1 MRGQGRAGGAE
12 PGWGHARLGLDPRG
26 KLDRPAREAGSYPSL
41 SDMNARRPDYQIG
54 KHETDWT
61 WCPRV
66 AAHEITRSFLIS
78 QARLQK
84 ARQTLE
90 AYGRDL
96 DDLLEAF
103 ADLPLADLIEADSGQ
118 LEIYLDGL
126 YNRPPKHGA
135 SSQAN
140 ITRITKT
147 PLSLSTIR
155 RRVGTA
161 RRFYQWLID
170 RN

>member
-1 MRGQGRAGGAE
+1 M
-12 PGWGHARLGLDPRG
+12 HD
-26 KLDRPAREAGSYPSL
+26 
-41 SDMNARRPDYQIG
+41 I
-54 KHETDWT
+54 DWK
-61 WCPRV
+61 WCPNV
-66 AAHEITRSFLIS
+66 AAHEITRNFLLS

-84 ARQTLE
+84 AQQTLE

-103 ADLPLADLIEADSGQ
+103 ADLPFNDIIEADSGQ
-118 LEIYLDGL
+118 LELYIDGL

-135 SSQAN
+135 SSQPQ
-140 ITRITKT
+140 ITLITKT
-147 PLSLSTIR
+147 RLSLATIR

-170 RN
+170 RRLRADMINPIPTGAKGMRRGPVPTPRQEPSIPDDDAW

>member
-1 MRGQGRAGGAE
+1 M
-12 PGWGHARLGLDPRG
+12 
-26 KLDRPAREAGSYPSL
+26 
-41 SDMNARRPDYQIG
+41 
-54 KHETDWT
+54 HEIDWT

-66 AAHEITRSFLIS
+66 AAHEITRDFLLS

-96 DDLLEAF
+96 DDLLEAT
-103 ADLPLADLIEADSGQ
+103 ASLPFSEFLEADSGQ
-118 LEIYLDGL
+118 LEIYIDGL

-135 SSQAN
+135 SSQPN

-147 PLSLSTIR
+147 RLSLATIR
-155 RRVGTA
+155 RRVS
-161 RRFYQWLID
+161 
-170 RN
+170 

>member
-1 MRGQGRAGGAE
+1 M
-12 PGWGHARLGLDPRG
+12 
-26 KLDRPAREAGSYPSL
+26 
-41 SDMNARRPDYQIG
+41 
-54 KHETDWT
+54 HEIDWT
-61 WCPRV
+61 WCPHV
-66 AAHEITRSFLIS
+66 AAHEITRNFLIS

-103 ADLPLADLIEADSGQ
+103 ADVPFTDFIEADSSQ
-118 LEIYLDGL
+118 LELYIDRL
-126 YNRPPKHGA
+126 YNRSPKHGP
-135 SSQAN
+135 SSQPK

-147 PLSLSTIR
+147 RLALATIR
-155 RRVGTA
+155 RRVSTA

-170 RN
+170 RKLREDLVNPISKGVKGRSRGPVPTPRQDPWIPDDDVWAHILQHECGP

>member
-1 MRGQGRAGGAE
+1 MQG
-12 PGWGHARLGLDPRG
+12 
-26 KLDRPAREAGSYPSL
+26 
-41 SDMNARRPDYQIG
+41 I
-54 KHETDWT
+54 DWK
-61 WCPRV
+61 WCPQV
-66 AAHEITRSFLIS
+66 AAHEITRAFLIS

-96 DDLLEAF
+96 NDLLETF
-103 ADLPLADLIEADSGQ
+103 ADLPLSDVIEADTGL
-118 LEIYLDGL
+118 LELYIDGL

-135 SSQAN
+135 SSQPQ

-147 PLSLSTIR
+147 RLSLATIR

-161 RRFYQWLID
+161 RRFYQ
-170 RN
+170 

>member
-1 MRGQGRAGGAE
+1 M
-12 PGWGHARLGLDPRG
+12 
-26 KLDRPAREAGSYPSL
+26 
-41 SDMNARRPDYQIG
+41 
-54 KHETDWT
+54 HEIDWT

-66 AAHEITRSFLIS
+66 AAHEITRSFLLS

-103 ADLPLADLIEADSGQ
+103 ADLPLPDLIEADSGQ

-147 PLSLSTIR
+147 RLSLATIR

-170 RN
+170 RKLRQDLVNPVPKGGEREEPWSGPIPSPRSLDP